1 MEVRTGSTFRPL
13 TSTTHVFVVN
23 LGQPVSPKLKS
34 LSFDDLKFSAEA
46 VEKLL
51 EVVGKMCDLDSL
63 TMRWCRVP
71 DTERLADIE
80 NLVQTVVLE
89 SVTEIN
95 AEYSYMVMGKQNLGR
110 NPVCKLTILLEYD
123 DETSTESDSD

>member
-1 MEVRTGSTFRPL
+1 M
-13 TSTTHVFVVN
+13 VN

-34 LSFDDLKFSAEA
+34 LSFDDVEFSTEA

-51 EVVGKMCDLDSL
+51 EVVGKTCDLDSL

-71 DTERLADIE
+71 STERLADFK

-89 SVTEIN
+89 PVREIP
-95 AEYSYMVMGKQNLGR
+95 AEYSYMMMGKQNLGR

-123 DETSTESDSD
+123 DETSTDSDSD